1 MENLMKDFL
10 QDLVAHTHSLGF
22 LPLVKVTASTK
33 ETKIESMAEDRS
45 VILNASTHTPVD
57 NLEGTFGMPNLN
69 KLDLHLKCPEYK
81 EGAGINIVK
90 QNRNGEDIPTG
101 LHFQNATGDFENDYR
116 FMNQDI
122 INEKLKSVK
131 FKGSTWDVEFE
142 PTVAAIQRLKYQ
154 AAAHTE
160 ESVFQVSTDGS
171 NLVFSFGDASTHAGS
186 FTFQSGITGKLKQ
199 TWSWPV
205 NAVQSILALS
215 GDITMRIADA
225 GALGITIDSGTAVY
239 EYILPAQS
247 K

>member
-1 MENLMKDFL
+1 MENFMKDFL

-22 LPLVKVTASTK
+22 LPLVKVIATNN
-33 ETKIESMAEDRS
+33 ETKIESIAEDRS
-45 VILNASTHTPVD
+45 VILNAVTHTPVD
-57 NLEGTFGMPNLN
+57 NFEGTFGMPNLN

-81 EGAGINIVK
+81 EGASITVVT
-90 QNRNGEDIPTG
+90 QQRNGEDVPTG
-101 LHFQNATGDFENDYR
+101 LHFQNSIGDFENDYR

-131 FKGSTWDVEFE
+131 YKGTSWEVEFQ

-160 ESVFQVSTDGS
+160 EQVFQVSTDAS

-215 GDITMRIADA
+215 GEITMRIADA

>member
-1 MENLMKDFL
+1 MKDFL

-45 VILNASTHTPVD
+45 VILNATTHTPVD

-81 EGAGINIVK
+81 EGAGISIVK

-131 FKGSTWDVEFE
+131 FKGSTWDVEFQ
-142 PTVAAIQRLKYQ
+142 PTVASIQRLKYQ

-160 ESVFQVSTDGS
+160 ESVFQVSTDAS

>member
-1 MENLMKDFL
+1 
-10 QDLVAHTHSLGF
+10 LGF
-22 LPLVKVTASTK
+22 LPLVKVTASDK

-45 VILNASTHTPVD
+45 VILNATTHTPVE

-81 EGAGINIVK
+81 EGAGISVVK

-131 FKGSTWDVEFE
+131 FKGSTWDVEFQ
-142 PTVAAIQRLKYQ
+142 PTVTSIQRLKYQ

-160 ESVFQVSTDGS
+160 EQVFQVSTDGS

-215 GDITMRIADA
+215 GEITMRIADA

>member
-1 MENLMKDFL
+1 MKDFL

-22 LPLVKVTASTK
+22 LPLVKVTATNK

-45 VILNASTHTPVD
+45 VILNATTHTPVE

-81 EGAGINIVK
+81 EGASIGVVK

-131 FKGSTWDVEFE
+131 FKGSTWDVEFQ
-142 PTVAAIQRLKYQ
+142 PTVASIQRLKYQ

-160 ESVFQVSTDGS
+160 EQVFQVSTDGS

-239 EYILPAQS
+239 DYILPAQS

>member
-1 MENLMKDFL
+1 MKDFL

-22 LPLVKVTASTK
+22 LPLVKVTASDK

-45 VILNASTHTPVD
+45 VILNATTHTPVE

-81 EGAGINIVK
+81 EGAGISVVK

-131 FKGSTWDVEFE
+131 FKGSTWDVEFQ
-142 PTVAAIQRLKYQ
+142 PTVASIQRLKYQ

-160 ESVFQVSTDGS
+160 EQVFQVSTDAS

-215 GDITMRIADA
+215 GEITMRIADA
-225 GALGITIDSGTAVY
+225 GAVGITIDSGTAVY

>member
-1 MENLMKDFL
+1 MKDFL

-22 LPLVKVTASTK
+22 LPLVKVTASNKDT
-33 ETKIESMAEDRS
+33 TIESMAEDRS
-45 VILNASTHTPVD
+45 VILNAKTHTPVS
-57 NLEGTFGMPNLN
+57 NFEGTFGMPNLN

-81 EGAGINIVK
+81 EGASIGVVT
-90 QNRNGEDIPTG
+90 QQRNGEDIPTG
-101 LHFQNATGDFENDYR
+101 LHFQNSIGDFENDYR

-131 FKGSTWDVEFE
+131 FKGTSWDVEFQ
-142 PTVAAIQRLKYQ
+142 PTVAAIQRLKFQ

-160 ESVFQVSTDGS
+160 ETVFQVKTDGG

-186 FTFQSGITGKLKQ
+186 FVFQPSVTGKLKQ

-205 NAVQSILALS
+205 QQVQSILGLS
-215 GDITMRIADA
+215 GDITMRITDA
-225 GALGITIDSGTAVY
+225 GALQITVDSGTAEY
-239 EYILPAQS
+239 NYILPAQS

>member
-1 MENLMKDFL
+1 MKDFL

-45 VILNASTHTPVD
+45 VILNATTHTPVD

>member
-1 MENLMKDFL
+1 MKDFL

-22 LPLVKVTASTK
+22 LPLVKVTASNKDTV
-33 ETKIESMAEDRS
+33 IESMAEDRS
-45 VILNASTHTPVD
+45 VILNAKTHTPVD
-57 NLEGTFGMPNLN
+57 NFEGTFGMPNLN

-81 EGAGINIVK
+81 EGASITVVT
-90 QNRNGEDIPTG
+90 QQRNGEDIPTG
-101 LHFQNATGDFENDYR
+101 LHFQNSIGDFENDYR

-131 FKGSTWDVEFE
+131 YKGTSWEVEFQ
-142 PTVAAIQRLKYQ
+142 PTVAAIQRLKFQ

-160 ESVFQVSTDGS
+160 ETVFQVKTDNG

-186 FTFQSGITGKLKQ
+186 FVFQPNITGKLKQ

-205 NAVQSILALS
+205 QQVQSILGLS
-215 GDITMRIADA
+215 GDITMKIADA
-225 GALGITIDSGTAVY
+225 GALQITVDSGNTEY
-239 EYILPAQS
+239 NYILPAQS

>member
-1 MENLMKDFL
+1 MKDFL

-45 VILNASTHTPVD
+45 VILNATTHTPVD

-81 EGAGINIVK
+81 EGAGINIGK